1 MEETGFLLRSIMC
14 GAVLS
19 VGYDLMRWIVDGLF
33 RRRWWRGLE
42 DLLYWTV
49 CAIVLFAMI
58 REENGGVLRWYALVG
73 AAAGAGT
80 YGLGIRPVIHRI
92 LKIMWI
98 PIRKTIQFVENL
110 LKKRKKSVTLIGKIE
125 NGALRAERGRGHGR
139 IR

>member
-1 MEETGFLLRSIMC
+1 
-14 GAVLS
+14 
-19 VGYDLMRWIVDGLF
+19 
-33 RRRWWRGLE
+33 
-42 DLLYWTV
+42 
-49 CAIVLFAMI
+49 MI